1 MSRILV
7 LSPEPARAR
16 MAGMGIR
23 ACEIARHLSAAGHA
37 TTLAAPGEPSEAP
50 GWLGSAGVSV
60 ERLEAGAARVARG
73 TPRRGRRL
81 RPRGERPLPLAR
93 RRSRRSSTSTI
104 RSSSR
109 TSPTP
114 PDLGPGVFR
123 HDHATLSL
131 QLERGDRFLVSSPLQ
146 RAFYAGFLLALG
158 RVNPRVW
165 ADDPSLERL
174 LAVAP
179 FGVPAEP
186 PAPGPALLRT
196 PETGI
201 GPDDPVL
208 FFGGVYD
215 WYDPAAL
222 LAVFDRVLARVP
234 ACRLVFVASP
244 NPDTT
249 PQGAYARAEETARAR
264 GWHGRQVLF
273 VPWFPYDARG
283 AVYLEATAA
292 ILTHRPGLE
301 TDLSLRTRGLDF
313 LWAGLPIVS
322 HRGGAMGQLLSDS
335 GAGLLVD
342 PDDAGGTRRCPR
354 EGPHRPGAAGRSLG
368 ARAAPR
374 PRRTD
379 GSGPSRPSST
389 SPPPRRSTRTAWP
402 KGPLR
407 QRALREPEGAPRR
420 RPGREA
426 LPVSDPAVS
435 IVVLTHDGREHLATC
450 LASLAEDG
458 WPSGRR
464 RGGRRRQRLD
474 RRDRRVRE
482 RRVSRRPA
490 PARGLATS
498 ASLPAS
504 ASGPSRAA
512 ARRSSS

>member
-7 LSPEPARAR
+7 LSPEPVRVR

-23 ACEIARHLSAAGHA
+23 ASEIARHLARAGHVVTLLSPGDPLDAPTSIQESGVSTRRLTPDDLDSA
-37 TTLAAPGEPSEAP
+37 TRANDGAVVSGHVSNDLFRSPAPIPTLVDLYDPFLVENLSYASR
-50 GWLGSAGVSV
+50 LGSA
-60 ERLEAGAARVARG
+60 
-73 TPRRGRRL
+73 
-81 RPRGERPLPLAR
+81 
-93 RRSRRSSTSTI
+93 
-104 RSSSR
+104 
-109 TSPTP
+109 
-114 PDLGPGVFR
+114 VFR

-131 QLERGDRFLVSSPLQ
+131 QLERGDRFLVSSPMQ

-158 RVNPRVW
+158 RLNPEVW

-186 PAPGPALLRT
+186 PVPGPALLRT
-196 PETGI
+196 SDNGI

-222 LAVFDRVLARVP
+222 LAVFDRVLASVP

-244 NPDTT
+244 NPETT
-249 PQGAYARAEETARAR
+249 PQGAYARAEETARLR

-342 PDDAGGTRRCPR
+342 PDDA
-354 EGPHRPGAAGRSLG
+354 EGLAAALVRILTDPALRAGLSERGRAAAAPYRWERTLAPVLDFAASPAFDPHRAAGGS
-368 ARAAPR
+368 AP
-374 PRRTD
+374 
-379 GSGPSRPSST
+379 
-389 SPPPRRSTRTAWP
+389 AV
-402 KGPLR
+402 
-407 QRALREPEGAPRR
+407 ALRGLKERLAD
-420 RPGREA
+420 A
-426 LPVSDPAVS
+426 L
-435 IVVLTHDGREHLATC
+435 
-450 LASLAEDG
+450 
-458 WPSGRR
+458 SGRR
-464 RGGRRRQRLD
+464 
-474 RRDRRVRE
+474 
-482 RRVSRRPA
+482 SR
-490 PARGLATS
+490 
-498 ASLPAS
+498 
-504 ASGPSRAA
+504 
-512 ARRSSS
+512 

>member
-50 GWLGSAGVSV
+50 RWLGASGVSV
-60 ERLEAGAARVARG
+60 ERLDAGVVASLAARHDGAVVSGHVSNDLFRSAAPIP
-73 TPRRGRRL
+73 TLVDLYDPFL
-81 RPRGERPLPLAR
+81 VENLAYA
-93 RRSRRSSTSTI
+93 SR
-104 RSSSR
+104 
-109 TSPTP
+109 
-114 PDLGPGVFR
+114 LGPAVFR

-222 LAVFDRVLARVP
+222 LAVFDRVLASVP

-244 NPDTT
+244 NPETT

-292 ILTHRPGLE
+292 ILTHRSGLE

-342 PDDAGGTRRCPR
+342 PDDAEGLAAALVRVLTDPALGAGLSERGRAAAASYRWERTLAPVLDFAAAPAFDPHRAA
-354 EGPHRPGAAGRSLG
+354 EGPAPAG
-368 ARAAPR
+368 
-374 PRRTD
+374 
-379 GSGPSRPSST
+379 
-389 SPPPRRSTRTAWP
+389 
-402 KGPLR
+402 
-407 QRALREPEGAPRR
+407 ALRRLKER
-420 RPGREA
+420 
-426 LPVSDPAVS
+426 LSDT
-435 IVVLTHDGREHLATC
+435 L
-450 LASLAEDG
+450 
-458 WPSGRR
+458 SGRR
-464 RGGRRRQRLD
+464 
-474 RRDRRVRE
+474 
-482 RRVSRRPA
+482 SR
-490 PARGLATS
+490 
-498 ASLPAS
+498 
-504 ASGPSRAA
+504 
-512 ARRSSS
+512 

>member
-7 LSPEPARAR
+7 LSPEPVRAK

-23 ACEIARHLSAAGHA
+23 ATEIARHLARAGHA
-37 TTLAAPGEPSEAP
+37 VTLLSPGEP
-50 GWLGSAGVSV
+50 
-60 ERLEAGAARVARG
+60 RD
-73 TPRRGRRL
+73 TPVRL
-81 RPRGERPLPLAR
+81 REPGLSIRKLAADELESAVR
-93 RRSRRSSTSTI
+93 AHDGAVVSGHVSNDLFQSAQPIPTLVDLYDPFLIENLSY
-104 RSSSR
+104 SSR
-109 TSPTP
+109 
-114 PDLGPGVFR
+114 LGPGVFR

-131 QLERGDRFLVSSPLQ
+131 QLERGDRFLVSSPAQ

-158 RVNPRVW
+158 RLNPGLW
-165 ADDPSLERL
+165 ADDPSLARL

-196 PETGI
+196 PGNGI

-222 LAVFDRVLARVP
+222 LEVFDRVLASVP

-273 VPWFPYDARG
+273 VPWFPYEDRG
-283 AVYLEATAA
+283 AAYLEATAA

-322 HRGGAMGQLLSDS
+322 HRGGAIGQLLADS

-342 PDDAGGTRRCPR
+342 PDDADALAAALVRVLTDPALRADLSARGRSAAEAYRWERTLAPVLDFAAAPAFD
-354 EGPHRPGAAGRSLG
+354 PHRPAAAAVPAVA
-368 ARAAPR
+368 AR
-374 PRRTD
+374 
-379 GSGPSRPSST
+379 G
-389 SPPPRRSTRTAWP
+389 
-402 KGPLR
+402 
-407 QRALREPEGAPRR
+407 LRERLAD
-420 RPGREA
+420 A
-426 LPVSDPAVS
+426 L
-435 IVVLTHDGREHLATC
+435 
-450 LASLAEDG
+450 
-458 WPSGRR
+458 SGRR
-464 RGGRRRQRLD
+464 GR
-474 RRDRRVRE
+474 
-482 RRVSRRPA
+482 
-490 PARGLATS
+490 
-498 ASLPAS
+498 
-504 ASGPSRAA
+504 
-512 ARRSSS
+512 